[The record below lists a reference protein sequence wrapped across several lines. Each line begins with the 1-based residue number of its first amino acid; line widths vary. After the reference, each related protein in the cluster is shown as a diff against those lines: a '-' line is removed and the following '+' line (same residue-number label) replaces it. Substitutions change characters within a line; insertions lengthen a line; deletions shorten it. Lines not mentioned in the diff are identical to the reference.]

1 MPERARLLQSIAA
14 MTQDYRAGVIPPP
27 TPAHVDRWI
36 NQFPEGLQQTI
47 LAEMEHV
54 LGKTYFSR
62 ADVTRFLKR
71 LINHR
76 TWTNGDPTSFWRQ
89 VHFLNIQPRGRSQTE
104 LLALFDATLQEE
116 CGLSIAAC
124 GQGNH
129 FLYLDDGLFSGSRL
143 GADLENWIKGA
154 APQNAQLLVALVAR
168 HTQGTYFTN
177 KKLPEAIVASGK
189 DITSRWVSEIEIEDG
204 LFRCDESDVLRP
216 TGPGGDP
223 DVVAYV
229 QSLGKAQTWRTGNSL
244 GPKQFFSSSQGR
256 ELLEQEFLRMG
267 VAIRAMCP
275 HLNVHQKP
283 LGNTT
288 MRTTGFGTLFVTFR
302 NCPNNAPLVL
312 WAGDPWYPLFPR
324 LTN

>member
-14 MTQDYRAGVIPPP
+14 MTRDYRAGALPPP
-27 TPAHVDRWI
+27 TPDHVDRWI
-36 NQFPEGLQQTI
+36 TQFPEGLQQPI

-54 LGKTYFSR
+54 LGRTYFSR
-62 ADVTRFLKR
+62 AGVTRFLRR

-76 TWTNGDPTSFWRQ
+76 TWTNGDPRSFWRQ
-89 VHFLNIQPRGRSQTE
+89 VSFLDIQPRGRSQTE
-104 LLALFDATLQEE
+104 LLALFDTTLQEE
-116 CGLSIAAC
+116 CGISIAAC

-143 GADLENWIKGA
+143 CADLDNWIKDA
-154 APQNAQLLVALVAR
+154 APQEAQLLVALVAR
-168 HTQGTYFTN
+168 HTQGTYFTK
-177 KKLPEAIVASGK
+177 KKLTEAIVASGK
-189 DITSRWVSEIEIEDG
+189 TITSRWVYEIEIENRRSRTDN
-204 LFRCDESDVLRP
+204 SDILRP
-216 TGPGGDP
+216 TGPGNDAS
-223 DVVAYV
+223 VVAYV
-229 QSLGKAQTWRTGNSL
+229 QALDRDQTWRTGTNL
-244 GPKQFFSSSQGR
+244 GSRQFFSSSQGR

-275 HLNVHQKP
+275 LLNAHQKP

-312 WAGDPWYPLFPR
+312 WAGDPWYPLFR
-324 LTN
+324 RVTN

>member
-14 MTQDYRAGVIPPP
+14 ITQDYRAGVLPPP

-36 NQFPEGLQQTI
+36 TQFPEGLQQPI

-62 ADVTRFLKR
+62 ADVTRFLRR

-89 VHFLNIQPRGRSQTE
+89 VNFLDVQPRGRSQTE

-116 CGLSIAAC
+116 CGISIAEC
-124 GQGNH
+124 GQGSQ
-129 FLYLDDGLFSGSRL
+129 FLYLDDGLFSGGRL

-154 APQNAQLLVALVAR
+154 APQEAQLLVALVAR
-168 HTQGTYFTN
+168 HTQGTYFTK
-177 KKLPEAIVASGK
+177 KKLTEAIVDSGK
-189 DITSRWVSEIEIEDG
+189 TITSRWVYEIEIENRRSRTDN
-204 LFRCDESDVLRP
+204 SDVLRP
-216 TGPGGDP
+216 TGPGNDAS
-223 DVVAYV
+223 VVAYV
-229 QSLGKAQTWRTGNSL
+229 QALDRDQTWRTGTSL
-244 GPKQFFSSSQGR
+244 GPRQFFSSSRGR
-256 ELLEQEFLRMG
+256 EFLEQEFLRMG

-275 HLNVHQKP
+275 YLNVHQKP

-288 MRTTGFGTLFVTFR
+288 MRTPGFGTLFVTFR